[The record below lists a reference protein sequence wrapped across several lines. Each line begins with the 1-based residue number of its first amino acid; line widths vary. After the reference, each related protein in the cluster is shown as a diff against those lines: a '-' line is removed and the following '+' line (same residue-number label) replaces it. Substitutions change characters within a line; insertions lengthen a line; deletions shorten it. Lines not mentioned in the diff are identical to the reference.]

1 MTKPDRPVS
10 GFVPIGDVVAGVE
23 LPDGPALTP
32 AAPQARHHFTTLRQV
47 DQLIEASEADAD
59 LGFMARLL
67 ALCSLPRTNPKNR
80 LQYVRC
86 NGPYTLTMTASSA
99 GVKLPF
105 GTLPRLLLA
114 WVCSEAVR
122 TQRRDLV
129 LGRSLY
135 EFMHKLGLDDQ
146 GGGER
151 GNRVRLKNQM
161 ERLFSCSVSL
171 VYADAGHK
179 VQVYSFIAD
188 RAEYWWDVSRPNAP
202 VLWNSTIELGEKFF
216 QEIIAHPIPIDM
228 NTLRAF
234 EASSLGLD
242 LYLWL
247 TYRTFT
253 LRVPIHSHVAAAL
266 PPVRRRPREGGKER
280 LGQPLPRGG
289 LARAEKNQARVAG
302 PALSHG
308 HGRARPLAI
317 AAAHPTGTAPSHR
330 RLGQRGAYSPRGWPV
345 RGVRPHGGSL
355 KHQAAW
361 SLFLRPL
368 SAATVVFHKILLF

>member
-1 MTKPDRPVS
+1 MSGPSRPGS
-10 GFVPIGDVVAGVE
+10 GFVPLGDMAGAVE
-23 LPDGPALTP
+23 LPDGRVLSPG
-32 AAPQARHHFTTLRQV
+32 AATSQARHHFTTLRQV

-67 ALCSLPRTNPKNR
+67 ALCSLPRTNPKTR
-80 LQYVRC
+80 LQYVRR

-179 VQVYSFIAD
+179 VQVQSFIAD
-188 RAEYWWDVSRPNAP
+188 RAEYWWDVSRPDAP
-202 VLWNSTIELGEKFF
+202 VLWNSTIELGERFF
-216 QEIIAHPIPIDM
+216 QEIIAHPIPLDM
-228 NTLRAF
+228 NTLRAMKR
-234 EASSLGLD
+234 SSLGLD

-253 LRVPIHSHVAAAL
+253 LRVPITLTWRQLFRQFGADPEKAGKKGSVSRFRGEIL
-266 PPVRRRPREGGKER
+266 RELKKIK
-280 LGQPLPRGG
+280 
-289 LARAEKNQARVAG
+289 RAWPDLHYHTVAG
-302 PALSHG
+302 ALVLLPSPPSIPPAQL
-308 HGRARPLAI
+308 
-317 AAAHPTGTAPSHR
+317 
-330 RLGQRGAYSPRGWPV
+330 RLIGD
-345 RGVRPHGGSL
+345 
-355 KHQAAW
+355 
-361 SLFLRPL
+361 
-368 SAATVVFHKILLF
+368 

>member
-1 MTKPDRPVS
+1 MSGPSRPVS
-10 GFVPIGDVVAGVE
+10 GFVPLGDLAGAVE
-23 LPDGPALTP
+23 LPDGRVLSPG
-32 AAPQARHHFTTLRQV
+32 AATSQARHHFTTLRQV

-67 ALCSLPRTNPKNR
+67 ALCSLPRTNPKTR
-80 LQYVRC
+80 LQYVRR

-179 VQVYSFIAD
+179 VQVQSFIAD
-188 RAEYWWDVSRPNAP
+188 RAEYWWDVSRPDAP

-228 NTLRAF
+228 NTLRAI
-234 EASSLGLD
+234 APG
-242 LYLWL
+242 
-247 TYRTFT
+247 
-253 LRVPIHSHVAAAL
+253 P
-266 PPVRRRPREGGKER
+266 RRRHSAPRD
-280 LGQPLPRGG
+280 PR
-289 LARAEKNQARVAG
+289 RCD
-302 PALSHG
+302 
-308 HGRARPLAI
+308 
-317 AAAHPTGTAPSHR
+317 
-330 RLGQRGAYSPRGWPV
+330 
-345 RGVRPHGGSL
+345 
-355 KHQAAW
+355 
-361 SLFLRPL
+361 
-368 SAATVVFHKILLF
+368 